1 MTNIWTKAENI
12 AEFIENKFAESGTVC
27 NSYDLEN
34 YGWYNKIYTSS
45 VYRRAHLEVVD
56 KRFTHK
62 MYIVHAT
69 IFPHYNNSS
78 PIWGFDIVCGQNK
91 ITGAFLDYSSCGN
104 ANNEMNNWFNLY
116 SDKLQWNKPRELPN
130 WAKQIFSPGMIAAGN
145 IQDDNELKLLETSVV
160 DSLNYYLT
168 NVGNYTYSGAD
179 YKSAQNRY
187 CYWQKQNPRVISSM
201 VAMGET
207 EQNITNFVNTVLFPE
222 E

>member
-1 MTNIWTKAENI
+1 
-12 AEFIENKFAESGTVC
+12 
-27 NSYDLEN
+27 
-34 YGWYNKIYTSS
+34 
-45 VYRRAHLEVVD
+45 
-56 KRFTHK
+56 
-62 MYIVHAT
+62 
-69 IFPHYNNSS
+69 
-78 PIWGFDIVCGQNK
+78 
-91 ITGAFLDYSSCGN
+91 
-104 ANNEMNNWFNLY
+104 LY

-179 YKSAQNRY
+179 YKSAQNHY